1 MNKTLLF
8 SETQKFKQWWI
19 WLILIGINGTIL
31 FGIIQQLFLG
41 QQFGNQPMS
50 DIGLIITGVFM
61 LLLSL
66 LFFLFR
72 LETHIKND
80 GIYVRFF
87 PLHKSF
93 RFYSWDT
100 ISSFYVRQ
108 YNPIS
113 EYGGWGI
120 RGFGKNRAFNVSGNK
135 GLQIEF
141 KNGEKLLIGTDNF
154 EELKRT
160 ILKIQASK

>member
-1 MNKTLLF
+1 MNNLLF

-19 WLILIGINGTIL
+19 WLLLIGINGTIL
-31 FGIIQQLFLG
+31 YGIIQQLFLG

-87 PLHKSF
+87 TLHKSF

-100 ISSFYVRQ
+100 ISIFHVRQ
-108 YNPIS
+108 YSPIS

-120 RGFGKNRAFNVSGNK
+120 HGFGKNRAFNVSGNK